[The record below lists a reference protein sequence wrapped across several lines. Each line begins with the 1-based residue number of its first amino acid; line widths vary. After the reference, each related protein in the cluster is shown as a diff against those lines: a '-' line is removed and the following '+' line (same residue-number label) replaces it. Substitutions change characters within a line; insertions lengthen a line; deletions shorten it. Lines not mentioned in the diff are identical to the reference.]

1 MTGALTEA
9 TGKDGRCRTC
19 GAKLGLLQRVSKQE
33 FCSPAHRNQFLR
45 VQEQLALAC
54 LQESQTAGE
63 ESRRP
68 LEDFVDPSD
77 DLLEAA
83 FADSTHS
90 ETGPVA
96 ASVPNALVPSPNGNR
111 DPDEAGFISFNYR
124 VMPAAVVLLDQEA
137 ESPSTIL
144 QVFPETAA
152 SKTRDVFLPEGGYVW
167 NLAPLRSRQ
176 SVRILETY
184 AELHG
189 CPSAAFPRL
198 ACTTTTAEFE
208 FVREDANK
216 AAQPPMECAQEP
228 EKAGPASVDHSQPPA
243 PDRPATQLAMACDGP
258 RSQQSAPLSGS
269 CLFPLAAPFARV
281 VPAAICQAAQDSL
294 AALPAAPAIGSLLER
309 THPPSLCHP
318 PAPRKQMRAKLGVR
332 DSDAHALLNPL
343 PCPFGR
349 EEQAWQPEL

>member
-9 TGKDGRCRTC
+9 TGKDGGCRTC
-19 GAKLGLLQRVSKQE
+19 GARLGLLQRVSKQE

-54 LQESQTAGE
+54 LQESQTPNE
-63 ESRRP
+63 ESRKP

-83 FADSTHS
+83 FADPTHT

-96 ASVPNALVPSPNGNR
+96 APVPNAPVPSPNGSP
-111 DPDEAGFISFNYR
+111 DPDEAGFIGFNYR
-124 VMPAAVVLLDQEA
+124 AMPGAVVLLDQEA

-167 NLAPLRSRQ
+167 NLAPLQSRR
-176 SVRILETY
+176 SVRFLETD

-189 CPSAAFPRL
+189 CPSAALPRL

-208 FVREDANK
+208 FAREDA
-216 AAQPPMECAQEP
+216 PERPMECVRDP
-228 EKAGPASVDHSQPPA
+228 EKAEPATLAHPQPPA
-243 PDRPATQLAMACDGP
+243 PDRPATQLAMACEGP
-258 RSQQSAPLSGS
+258 GSQRSAPLSGS
-269 CLFPLAAPFARV
+269 CLFPMAAPLARV
-281 VPAAICQAAQDSL
+281 MPASIRQAAQDSL
-294 AALPAAPAIGSLLER
+294 EALPAAPAVGSLVER

-318 PAPRKQMRAKLGVR
+318 PAPRKGMRAKLGVR
-332 DSDAHALLNPL
+332 DPGAHALLDPL
-343 PCPFGR
+343 PCPFGS
-349 EEQAWQPEL
+349 EEQAWQAEP